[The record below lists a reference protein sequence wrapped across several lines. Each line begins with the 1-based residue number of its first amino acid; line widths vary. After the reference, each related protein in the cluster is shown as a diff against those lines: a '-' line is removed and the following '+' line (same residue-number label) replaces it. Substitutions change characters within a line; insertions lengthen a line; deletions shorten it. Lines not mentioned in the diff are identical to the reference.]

1 MFETF
6 DHTADIGLRVEASTL
21 EELFVD
27 AARGLTS
34 LLVENSDDVRG
45 TVDESVSLT
54 QRDLDYL
61 LFDWLNE
68 LLFRFE
74 TRQMLFR
81 EFSVSVRV
89 NDTVLEATVR
99 GEPCDRS
106 RHRLAH
112 EVKAITYHGLCV
124 EQTEKGWRAEMILDI

>member
-6 DHTADIGLRVEASTL
+6 DHTADIGLRVAAGTL

-45 TVDESVSLT
+45 TVEEAVSLT
-54 QRDLDYL
+54 ARELDYL

-74 TRQMLFR
+74 TRQMLFC
-81 EFSVSVRV
+81 EFSVRV
-89 NDTVLEATVR
+89 SDAGLEAILR

>member
-6 DHTADIGLRVEASTL
+6 DHTADIGLRISAATL

-27 AARGLTS
+27 AARGLMS
-34 LLVENSDDVRG
+34 LLVENVDDIRPTLTETIQLVG
-45 TVDESVSLT
+45 TDV
-54 QRDLDYL
+54 DYL

-74 TRQMLFR
+74 TRRLLCG
-81 EFSVSVRV
+81 EFTVRL
-89 NDTVLEATVR
+89 NEQGLDATIR

-112 EVKAITYHGLCV
+112 EVKAITYHGLSV
-124 EQTEKGWRAEMILDI
+124 EPTECGWQAELILDI

>member
-6 DHTADIGLRVEASTL
+6 DHTADVGLRVSAGSL
-21 EELFVD
+21 EELFVE

-34 LLVENSDDVRG
+34 LLMDN
-45 TVDESVSLT
+45 VDELRAEISENVEIADS
-54 QRDLDYL
+54 DVEYL

-74 TRQMLFR
+74 TRGLLFR
-81 EFSVSVRV
+81 EFRV
-89 NDTVLEATVR
+89 EIEHDQLRAALR
-99 GEPCDRS
+99 GEACDRT

-112 EVKAITYHGLCV
+112 EVKAITYHGLKV
-124 EQTEKGWRAEMILDI
+124 EQADSVWRAEFIVDI

>member
-6 DHTADIGLRVEASTL
+6 DHTADIGLRVTAATL
-21 EELFVD
+21 DELFAE

-34 LLVENSDDVRG
+34 LLIENLDDVRPTNSETIQLAG
-45 TVDESVSLT
+45 KDV
-54 QRDLDYL
+54 DYL

-74 TRQMLFR
+74 TRGMLFR
-81 EFSVSVRV
+81 VFDVRC
-89 NDTVLEATVR
+89 NDQGLEATIR
-99 GEPCDRS
+99 GEPCDPS

-112 EVKAITYHGLCV
+112 EVKAITYHGLSV
-124 EQTEKGWRAEMILDI
+124 EPTDGGWQAELILDI

>member
-6 DHTADIGLRVEASTL
+6 DHTADIGLRVTAATL
-21 EELFVD
+21 EELFVE

-34 LLVENSDDVRG
+34 LLVDDFDDVRPEVG
-45 TVDESVSLT
+45 ETVRIAGDEA
-54 QRDLDYL
+54 DYL

-74 TRQMLFR
+74 TRGLLFR
-81 EFSVSVRV
+81 EFEVH
-89 NDTVLEATVR
+89 LEAGGLTANIR
-99 GEPCDRS
+99 GEFCDRS

-112 EVKAITYHGLCV
+112 EVKAITYHGLSI
-124 EQTEKGWRAEMILDI
+124 EQTDFGWRAELILDI